1 MSRTATARQKS
12 WRGATD
18 WPAFLPFIVEMGA
31 IGGLIMISVIVAFVF
46 GREYTEGMAKNML
59 ALPIPLLVV
68 GCAMTHA
75 TLAGFLNIT
84 RVELTM
90 PELRTWHHPL
100 PCRPIRQFAAPL
112 MSHAICQ
119 QCGWHW
125 RGFGARYV
133 VKIALR
139 DGTSSAFLAI
149 SDPAIADFLEHAING
164 FYRLDDGHAALEAV

>member
-1 MSRTATARQKS
+1 VHLGLLVSS
-12 WRGATD
+12 IIWN
-18 WPAFLPFIVEMGA
+18 AFLV
-31 IGGLIMISVIVAFVF
+31 VW
-46 GREYTEGMAKNML
+46 YTAALLGHAPWLML